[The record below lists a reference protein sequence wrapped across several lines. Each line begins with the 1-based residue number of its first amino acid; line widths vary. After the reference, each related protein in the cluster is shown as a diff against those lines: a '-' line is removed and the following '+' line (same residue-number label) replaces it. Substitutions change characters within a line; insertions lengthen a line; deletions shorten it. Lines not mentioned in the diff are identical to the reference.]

1 MTLAGRALGELRLRR
16 LAIFLILWLAGLIAL
31 SQIPYNP
38 ARAMFPSFV
47 ALLDV
52 ALIFTIFKADVRIG

>member
-1 MTLAGRALGELRLRR
+1 MTLAGRALGELSPKR
-16 LAIFLILWLAGLIAL
+16 LAIFLALWLAGLIAL

-52 ALIFTIFKADVRIG
+52 ALVFTIFKADVRIG